1 MARRTKEEAEQTRK
15 DIALAALEVFCEKG
29 YSKTTFD
36 EIAKRINLTKGAVY
50 WHFRNKA
57 DILTAIIRK
66 AFEITRKEIE
76 QRIPNKVDS
85 IRVIQQYLKEEI
97 ALIKKSKIFHQ
108 FLFFVIYQMEWS
120 EAILNKVSSEIK
132 DIENFNGDF
141 IKQALIN
148 AKESGEISADIDI
161 EETRIMITCL
171 WQGIIKQAIDPK
183 ADSSRIEKLIDTSF
197 DILIKGMQEG
207 R

>member
-15 DIALAALEVFCEKG
+15 AIALAALEVFCEKG
-29 YSKTTFD
+29 YSKATFD

-76 QRIPNKVDS
+76 QRIPTKVDS

-97 ALIKKSKIFHQ
+97 SLIRKSKIFHQ

-161 EETRIMITCL
+161 EETRVIITCL
-171 WQGIIKQAIDPK
+171 WQGIIKQAVDPTS
-183 ADSSRIEKLIDTSF
+183 DSKQIENLVDTSF
-197 DILIKGMQEG
+197 DILIKGMQKE

>member
-85 IRVIQQYLKEEI
+85 IRVIQQYLKEE
-97 ALIKKSKIFHQ
+97 SKIFHQ

-171 WQGIIKQAIDPK
+171 WQGIIKQAVDPK